1 MSRRYCGYDCAINA
15 TASTTAP
22 EPKEPH
28 QAGAFSVTLYAELQ
42 RIARGQMR
50 QEASDHTLSAT
61 AVVNEAFLRLQRDGQ
76 APTMEHTHF
85 VRLAARVMRNVLVD
99 HARAAHAQKR
109 GGELAFTSM
118 DQTAHAFHMRCSAQ
132 LFEASTA
139 QGGVTSSADVTYAH
153 EVDFIHLDTALEQL
167 RALSPRQAEVVD
179 LRFFSDLSLEDTAAA
194 LGVSLATVKRD
205 WSVGRLF
212 LQQAMQAA
220 RTSAGD
226 IP

>member
-1 MSRRYCGYDCAINA
+1 MNA
-15 TASTTAP
+15 TASSTASDSR
-22 EPKEPH
+22 EPRDAP
-28 QAGAFSVTLYAELQ
+28 AFGATLYAELQ

-76 APTMEHTHF
+76 APVMEHTHF

-118 DQTAHAFHMRCSAQ
+118 DQTAHAFHTRCAGQ
-132 LFEASTA
+132 LFERTSGFVTA
-139 QGGVTSSADVTYAH
+139 TDNADSSYAH
-153 EVDFIHLDTALEQL
+153 ELDFIHLDAALEQL
-167 RALSPRQAEVVD
+167 RVLSPRQAEVVD
-179 LRFFSDLSLEDTAAA
+179 LRFFSDLSLEETAVA

-220 RTSAGD
+220 RESAGD
-226 IP
+226 ER

>member
-1 MSRRYCGYDCAINA
+1 MIA
-15 TASTTAP
+15 TASSTAP
-22 EPKEPH
+22 EPNEP
-28 QAGAFSVTLYAELQ
+28 QSAPAFSATLYAELQ

-76 APTMEHTHF
+76 APAMEHTHF

-99 HARAAHAQKR
+99 HARAGHAKKR
-109 GGELAFTSM
+109 GGDLAFTSM
-118 DQTAHAFHMRCSAQ
+118 DQTAHAFHTRCAGQ
-132 LFEASTA
+132 LFQGTMGFATA
-139 QGGVTSSADVTYAH
+139 ADSADINAAY
-153 EVDFIHLDTALEQL
+153 ELDFIHLDSALEQL

-179 LRFFSDLSLEDTAAA
+179 LRFFSDLSLEETAAA

-205 WSVGRLF
+205 WSIGRLF

-220 RTSAGD
+220 RASAGD
-226 IP
+226 EP

>member
-1 MSRRYCGYDCAINA
+1 MIA
-15 TASTTAP
+15 TASSTAP
-22 EPKEPH
+22 EPNEP
-28 QAGAFSVTLYAELQ
+28 QSASAFSATLYAELQ

-61 AVVNEAFLRLQRDGQ
+61 AVVNEAFLRMQHEGQ
-76 APTMEHTHF
+76 APAIEHTHF

-99 HARAAHAQKR
+99 HARAANAKKR

-118 DQTAHAFHMRCSAQ
+118 DQTAHAFHTRCAGQ
-132 LFEASTA
+132 LFQGTMGFATA
-139 QGGVTSSADVTYAH
+139 VDSAGINAAY
-153 EVDFIHLDTALEQL
+153 ELDFIHLDTALEQL

-179 LRFFSDLSLEDTAAA
+179 LRFFSDLSLEETAAA

-226 IP
+226 EP

>member
-1 MSRRYCGYDCAINA
+1 MNPTPS
-15 TASTTAP
+15 STAP
-22 EPKEPH
+22 EPREPR
-28 QAGAFSVTLYAELQ
+28 AADGFSATLYAELQ

-61 AVVNEAFLRLQRDGQ
+61 AVVNEAFLRLQDDGQ
-76 APTMEHTHF
+76 APAMEHTHF

-99 HARAAHAQKR
+99 HARAARAQKR

-118 DQTAHAFHMRCSAQ
+118 DHTAHAFHTRCAGQ
-132 LFEASTA
+132 LFQATNDSGTA
-139 QGGVTSSADVTYAH
+139 IDSADDSDAY
-153 EVDFIHLDTALEQL
+153 ELDFIHLDSALEQL
-167 RALSPRQAEVVD
+167 RALNPRQAEVVD
-179 LRFFSDLSLEDTAAA
+179 LRFFSDLSLEETAAT

-220 RTSAGD
+220 RDSAGD
-226 IP
+226 DL

>member
-1 MSRRYCGYDCAINA
+1 MIA
-15 TASTTAP
+15 TASSTAP
-22 EPKEPH
+22 EPNEP
-28 QAGAFSVTLYAELQ
+28 QSAPAFSATLYAELQ

-61 AVVNEAFLRLQRDGQ
+61 AVVNEAFLRLQHQGQ
-76 APTMEHTHF
+76 APAMEHTHF

-99 HARAAHAQKR
+99 HARAGHAKKR
-109 GGELAFTSM
+109 GGDLAFTSM
-118 DQTAHAFHMRCSAQ
+118 DQTAHAFHTRCAGQ
-132 LFEASTA
+132 LFQETIGFATAVGGAQINEA
-139 QGGVTSSADVTYAH
+139 Y
-153 EVDFIHLDTALEQL
+153 ELDFIHLDTALEQL

-179 LRFFSDLSLEDTAAA
+179 LRFFSDLSLEETAAT

-212 LQQAMQAA
+212 LRQAMQAA

-226 IP
+226 DL

>member
-1 MSRRYCGYDCAINA
+1 MIA
-15 TASTTAP
+15 TASSTAP
-22 EPKEPH
+22 EPNEP
-28 QAGAFSVTLYAELQ
+28 QSAPAFSATLYAELQ

-61 AVVNEAFLRLQRDGQ
+61 AVVNEAFLRLQHEGQ
-76 APTMEHTHF
+76 APAMEHTHF

-99 HARAAHAQKR
+99 HARAAHAKKR
-109 GGELAFTSM
+109 GGDLAFTSM
-118 DQTAHAFHMRCSAQ
+118 DQTAHAFHTRCAGQ
-132 LFEASTA
+132 LFQGTMGFATA
-139 QGGVTSSADVTYAH
+139 LDSADTDAAY
-153 EVDFIHLDTALEQL
+153 ELDFIHLDTALEQL

-179 LRFFSDLSLEDTAAA
+179 LRFFSDLSLEETAAA
-194 LGVSLATVKRD
+194 LRVSLATVKRD

-226 IP
+226 EP

>member
-1 MSRRYCGYDCAINA
+1 MNA
-15 TASTTAP
+15 TASSTAP
-22 EPKEPH
+22 EPSEPN
-28 QAGAFSVTLYAELQ
+28 QVAAFSATLYSELQ

-50 QEASDHTLSAT
+50 QEASGHTLSAT
-61 AVVNEAFLRLQRDGQ
+61 AVVNEAFLRLHHDGQ
-76 APTMEHTHF
+76 APVMEHTHF

-99 HARAAHAQKR
+99 HARAAQAQKR

-118 DQTAHAFHMRCSAQ
+118 DQTAHAFHTRCAGQ
-132 LFEASTA
+132 LFDDTMGCGTA
-139 QGGVTSSADVTYAH
+139 TDSADSNDAY
-153 EVDFIHLDTALEQL
+153 ELDFIHLDAALGQL

-179 LRFFSDLSLEDTAAA
+179 LRFFSDLSLEETAAA

-220 RTSAGD
+220 RGLAGD
-226 IP
+226 AP

>member
-1 MSRRYCGYDCAINA
+1 MNA
-15 TASTTAP
+15 TASRTTP
-22 EPKEPH
+22 ESSEPH
-28 QAGAFSVTLYAELQ
+28 QAAAFSATLYAELQ

-61 AVVNEAFLRLQRDGQ
+61 AVVNEAFLRLQHEGQ
-76 APTMEHTHF
+76 APAMEHTHF

-99 HARAAHAQKR
+99 HARSAKAQKR

-118 DQTAHAFHMRCSAQ
+118 DQTAHAFHTRCAGQ
-132 LFEASTA
+132 LFQATMGFETA
-139 QGGVTSSADVTYAH
+139 VDRADINAAY
-153 EVDFIHLDTALEQL
+153 ELDFIHLDTALEQL

-179 LRFFSDLSLEDTAAA
+179 LRFFSDLSLEETAAA

-220 RTSAGD
+220 RASEGD
-226 IP
+226 EP

>member
-1 MSRRYCGYDCAINA
+1 MIA
-15 TASTTAP
+15 TASSTAP
-22 EPKEPH
+22 EPNEP
-28 QAGAFSVTLYAELQ
+28 QSGSAFSATLYAELQ

-61 AVVNEAFLRLQRDGQ
+61 AVVNEAFLRLQHQGE
-76 APTMEHTHF
+76 APAMEHTHF

-99 HARAAHAQKR
+99 HARAAHAKKR
-109 GGELAFTSM
+109 GGDLAFTSM
-118 DQTAHAFHMRCSAQ
+118 DQTAHAFHTRCAGQ
-132 LFEASTA
+132 LFQGTMGFATA
-139 QGGVTSSADVTYAH
+139 LDSADTDAAY
-153 EVDFIHLDTALEQL
+153 ELDFIHLDTALEQL

-179 LRFFSDLSLEDTAAA
+179 LRFFSDLSLEETAAA
-194 LGVSLATVKRD
+194 LRVSLATVKRD

-226 IP
+226 EP